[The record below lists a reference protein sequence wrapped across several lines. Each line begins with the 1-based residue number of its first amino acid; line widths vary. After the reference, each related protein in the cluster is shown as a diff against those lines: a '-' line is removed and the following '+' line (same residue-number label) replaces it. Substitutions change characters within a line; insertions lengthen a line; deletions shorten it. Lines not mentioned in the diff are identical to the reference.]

1 MSTNNFSRVG
11 VAAVLFIS
19 LAIYRGSKENEN
31 IPISSL
37 NQKTEKS
44 SIVKYYLDTT
54 IIGTYQDL
62 LVLSKQNPQLAAK
75 NSADA
80 VLGDTLSR
88 VVRFASDERSKFSL
102 VELNKIENS
111 LDKVLSSLYVSDS
124 LTWLAKKLIKNNYE
138 NKILEKIR
146 IKRSMNS
153 SN

>member
-54 IIGTYQDL
+54 IIWDI
-62 LVLSKQNPQLAAK
+62 S
-75 NSADA
+75 
-80 VLGDTLSR
+80 
-88 VVRFASDERSKFSL
+88 RFASAIKTKSATSSKKFC
-102 VELNKIENS
+102 
-111 LDKVLSSLYVSDS
+111 
-124 LTWLAKKLIKNNYE
+124 
-138 NKILEKIR
+138 R
-146 IKRSMNS
+146 RCFR
-153 SN
+153 

>member
-1 MSTNNFSRVG
+1 M
-11 VAAVLFIS
+11 
-19 LAIYRGSKENEN
+19 
-31 IPISSL
+31 
-37 NQKTEKS
+37 
-44 SIVKYYLDTT
+44 
-54 IIGTYQDL
+54 
-62 LVLSKQNPQLAAK
+62 LSKQNPQLAAK